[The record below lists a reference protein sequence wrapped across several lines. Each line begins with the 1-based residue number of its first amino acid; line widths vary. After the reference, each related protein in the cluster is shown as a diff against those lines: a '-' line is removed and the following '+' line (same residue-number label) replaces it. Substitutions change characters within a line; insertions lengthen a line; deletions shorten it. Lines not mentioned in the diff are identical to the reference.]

1 MRKPFSILMMG
12 LMALFMVQVPSQA
25 ATINDGEI
33 VAVVD
38 TANAGEIAAGE
49 YAQSRAKNRAVQD
62 FAKLM
67 VKDHT
72 EMGQASKMLTSKL
85 GLKPLE
91 NSTSRSLKEDNDKSM
106 EDLKQQ
112 KDTDFDKA
120 YIENQVKMHQKVLD
134 IMDKELLPNAKNLEL
149 KHSLTNSRVKIAKH
163 LAMAKKLQSNMD

>member
-1 MRKPFSILMMG
+1 MMRKPFSILMIG
-12 LMALFMVQVPSQA
+12 LMALFVAQIRSQA
-25 ATINDGEI
+25 ATINDSEI

-49 YAQSRAKNRAVQD
+49 YAQSKAKNQAVRD

-72 EMGQASKMLTSKL
+72 EMGQASKMLGSKL
-85 GLKPLE
+85 NLKPQE

-112 KDTDFDKA
+112 KDSEFDKA
-120 YIENQVKMHQKVLD
+120 YI
-134 IMDKELLPNAKNLEL
+134 
-149 KHSLTNSRVKIAKH
+149 
-163 LAMAKKLQSNMD
+163 